1 MRIPLFRIAHI
12 SVDTIL
18 CILVY
23 LVVYLLRFEGTIP
36 QAEIRA
42 FWLCLPLLV
51 SLRLLSN
58 YLLGLYSHLWKYIG
72 IHELF
77 AMLKAVA
84 LGSAGFVGL
93 TYLFN
98 ITGFPRSIFVF
109 EAAFYLLAIGGV
121 RFSRRFSAE
130 VSLAQVNQTQFRS
143 LIVGAG
149 DAGAMVAADMLRRRQ
164 MGFVPVGFID
174 DNPQKWRARL
184 HNLRVFGGRKKIADI
199 VESREIDTVILAM
212 PSASRQTIR
221 EYLDI
226 CQPLNVQLRIVPATH
241 QILSGE
247 VKVEQL
253 RQIQIED
260 LLGRDPVR
268 IEDTDL
274 KHSIQGKRILIT
286 GAGGSIGSELCRQIL
301 SYEPEQLL
309 MLGHGENSIY
319 QIQRELQSDKVVPII
334 ADIRSPQQLTQIF
347 ARYRPEQVFH
357 AAAHKHVPLMEE
369 NLTEAF
375 LNNVLGSYYVMKTA
389 RDFKLEKAVL
399 ISTDKAVTP
408 MNIMGLSKYFAELIC
423 HHLADAEAPQ
433 RFNVVRFGNVIG
445 SRGSVIP
452 LFEKQIALGGP
463 ITVTHPEMTRFF
475 MTIPEAVQLVL
486 QASVITSPSRTFIL
500 DMGQAIR
507 IVDLAKNMLRLSGYR
522 PDEIEIRFTQIRP
535 GEKLHESLVWPD
547 EKMVATSCAQIK
559 AAQAPAQRL
568 EQGVE
573 LLTQIIE
580 RLQTDP
586 QAFESLF
593 EEVIKPH
600 FEGFIGQAFVSEML
614 LPAPAT
620 QSCSEELL

>member
-1 MRIPLFRIAHI
+1 MRIPLFRIAHL

-23 LVVYLLRFEGTIP
+23 IVVYLLRFEGTIP
-36 QAEIRA
+36 LEEMRA

-58 YLLGLYSHLWKYIG
+58 YLMGLYSHLWKYIG

-84 LGSAGFVGL
+84 LGSACFVGL
-93 TYLFN
+93 TYLLN

-130 VSLAQVNQTQFRS
+130 VSLVHVNQTRCRS
-143 LIVGAG
+143 LIIGAG
-149 DAGAMVAADMLRRRQ
+149 DAGSMVAADMLRRRQ

-174 DNPQKWRARL
+174 DNPQKWRAKL
-184 HNLRVFGGRKKIADI
+184 HNLRVFGGRQKIADI

-212 PSASRQTIR
+212 PSATRQTIR

-247 VKVEQL
+247 VRVEQL

-268 IEDTDL
+268 IEDSEL
-274 KHSIQGKRILIT
+274 KRAIQGKRILIT

-301 SYEPEQLL
+301 DYQPERLL
-309 MLGHGENSIY
+309 ILGHGENSIY
-319 QIQRELQSDKVVPII
+319 QIQHELQSEIVQTLI
-334 ADIRSPQQLTQIF
+334 ADIRSPQQLQHIF
-347 ARYRPEQVFH
+347 ERFRPQQVFH
-357 AAAHKHVPLMEE
+357 AAAHKHVPLMEG

-389 RDFKLEKAVL
+389 SDFKLEKAVL
-399 ISTDKAVTP
+399 ISTDKAATP
-408 MNIMGLSKYFAELIC
+408 VNIMGLSKYFAELIC
-423 HHLADAEAPQ
+423 HHLADPEAPE
-433 RFNVVRFGNVIG
+433 RFNLVRFGNVIG

-452 LFEKQIALGGP
+452 LFEKQIAAGGP
-463 ITVTHPEMTRFF
+463 LTVTHPDMTRFF

-500 DMGQAIR
+500 DMGQPIR

-522 PDEIEIRFTQIRP
+522 PDEIEIQFTQIRP
-535 GEKLHESLVWPD
+535 GEKLHETLVWPD
-547 EKMVATSCAQIK
+547 EKMVPTSCPQIL

-568 EQGVE
+568 ERDMK
-573 LLTQIIE
+573 LLSKILVS
-580 RLQTDP
+580 LQTDP
-586 QAFESLF
+586 LSFEVLF
-593 EEVIKPH
+593 EQEIKPH
-600 FEGFIGQAFVSEML
+600 FEGLTVPDLDLKS
-614 LPAPAT
+614 
-620 QSCSEELL
+620 